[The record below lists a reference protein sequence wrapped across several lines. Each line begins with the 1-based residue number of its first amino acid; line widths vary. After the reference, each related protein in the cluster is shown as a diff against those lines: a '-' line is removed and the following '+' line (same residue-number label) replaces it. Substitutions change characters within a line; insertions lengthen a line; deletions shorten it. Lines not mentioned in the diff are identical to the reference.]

1 MLCWFNF
8 HPVQETS
15 PSYSLPFLFIPPP
28 FVSLFLFSLL
38 WRINERRKEEE
49 NLLRWRMKKDSEG
62 ENGKDGMKITTERD
76 EERKRKRVSII
87 QVASHT
93 RTNETFIHS
102 QASFHRKSRVRLK
115 EQSSSCCCVFI
126 QVRMRWMSTFLLLFH
141 FLRFSF
147 FLSLSGS
154 NYTIE

>member
-15 PSYSLPFLFIPPP
+15 PSIPFIPPP

-38 WRINERRKEEE
+38 WWINERGEEE
-49 NLLRWRMKKDSEG
+49 EKLLRWRMKKDSEG
-62 ENGKDGMKITTERD
+62 ENGKDGMKITTKRD

-102 QASFHRKSRVRLK
+102 QASFHRKSRGRLK
-115 EQSSSCCCVFI
+115 EQSSSCCCIFI

-141 FLRFSF
+141 FLCFSLFF
-147 FLSLSGS
+147 FLSLSRS